1 MKQLEYKWAIDS
13 PVKQLDYN
21 WGVIVGLLLLGAA
34 VGAASPVFGL
44 TENALL
50 LDSLILHIS
59 LAILFI
65 ISGIAVWWVKA
76 FGWYLYFGL
85 IACFILV
92 CAYGALRVLVLTIFV
107 PGEFSFSS
115 SMFISWFS
123 PPLLASLFL
132 YLQIRYWRR
141 RAPLYKRNKRAV

>member
-1 MKQLEYKWAIDS
+1 M
-13 PVKQLDYN
+13 KQLDYN

-34 VGAASPVFGL
+34 VGVASPAFGL
-44 TENALL
+44 TSNALL
-50 LDSLILHIS
+50 LDSLILNTS

-107 PGEFSFSS
+107 PEEFTFSS
-115 SMFISWFS
+115 SMFIEFLSCVV
-123 PPLLASLFL
+123 LASLFL